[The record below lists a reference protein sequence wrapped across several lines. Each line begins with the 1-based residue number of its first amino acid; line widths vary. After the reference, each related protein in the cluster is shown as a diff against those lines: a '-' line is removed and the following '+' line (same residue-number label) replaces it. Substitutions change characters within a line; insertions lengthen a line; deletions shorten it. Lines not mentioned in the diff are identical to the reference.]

1 MKALFVVLSALVPC
15 LTYAAPLPPNATFKD
30 VANFVIGF
38 INLLIPLIIG
48 LTVLVLF
55 WGIIQAWILNGGDEE
70 SVNKGKKL
78 AGVGVLVL
86 VIMFGIWGILS
97 ILKVTLFGA

>member
-1 MKALFVVLSALVPC
+1 MKRLLFALLALLP
-15 LTYAAPLPPNATFKD
+15 TIAFAAPLPPNATFKD

-86 VIMFGIWGILS
+86 VVMFGIWGILS